1 MKGITALILSLTI
14 CFSSLIVL
22 GTVQAATSEAN
33 PITFSVSSAF
43 GQKGETARV
52 FVDIEEKSLMSAAVF
67 KLKYDTGML
76 EAKHVE
82 IGTVLQEG
90 YTSKNITTQGEVVVS
105 YAHTSP
111 VYSEGRLFEVEFNII
126 GDVPADKQFIEI
138 PVELEIQEL
147 VGFDYSNITP
157 LINNGVVSLVKTSY
171 GDSNVDEL
179 VAPSDTLMILNYAVN
194 LVELTETQKLNADV
208 NGDGEIN
215 AVDAMFILRYTAGI
229 ISTYPIF
236 ELEAPAGL
244 SVKAKD
250 ETYIELSWD
259 EVEFACGYNLYMNN
273 EKVNE
278 NLIVDTS
285 FVVDSLEQDTKYSF
299 HVTAENV
306 LKESGNSTEM
316 EISTNKADR
325 YVTFLDYDGTVIENQ
340 IVLSGT
346 NAVEPKTPSR
356 EGYTFVGWNKS
367 LENIVSDTTI
377 TAQYEINNYTVTF
390 EPNGG
395 TAVSSQTKTYG
406 SLLDKPTTPTRTD
419 YTFMGW
425 YTDSAFVN
433 KWNFATDTLSKNIVL
448 YAKWATW
455 SEWTTDT
462 TLKNNANYE
471 VQSKVQY
478 SYRDKSTTTSTSS
491 SLSGWT
497 QNGSYVTYGTWTN
510 VGWTKSKPT
519 ETTTLRITDTKTVT
533 DSAAYTRYNYYYY
546 RYWNSSAGT
555 YYYTYHGN
563 YGGTYK
569 EYATTSPI
577 PYNQTA
583 SGYAMYGPTSIYYN
597 YELWFLKSTENVPA
611 VTHTEWYYQTR
622 TATTNYNYYKWSSW
636 SSWSE
641 SSVST
646 ASNREIKTRTVYR
659 YRPVQQ

>member
-1 MKGITALILSLTI
+1 MKRIIAIIISLII
-14 CFSSLIVL
+14 GCSSLGAID
-22 GTVQAATSEAN
+22 TVQATTSDAN
-33 PITFSVSSAF
+33 PVTFSISSAF
-43 GQKGETARV
+43 GQNGEKAKV
-52 FVDIEEKSLMSAAVF
+52 FIDIEENSMMSAAVF
-67 KLKYDTGML
+67 KLKYDATML
-76 EAKHVE
+76 KAQHIE

-90 YTSKNITTQGEVVVS
+90 YTSKNITTRGEVMVS
-105 YAHTSP
+105 YANTSP
-111 VYSEGRLFEVEFNII
+111 VYSEGRLFEVEFDII
-126 GDVPADKQFIEI
+126 GAVPAGKQFIEI
-138 PVELEIQEL
+138 PVELEIQDL

-157 LINNGVVSLVKTSY
+157 VISNGVVSVVDISY
-171 GDSNVDEL
+171 GDSNIDGL
-179 VAPSDTLMILNYAVN
+179 VAPSDTLMILNHAVN
-194 LVELTETQKLNADV
+194 LIELTETQKMNSDV
-208 NGDGEIN
+208 NGDGEVN
-215 AVDAMFILRYTAGI
+215 AVDAMFILRYTAGV

-236 ELEAPAGL
+236 ELEAPTGL

-259 EVEFACGYNLYMNN
+259 HAEFACGYNLYMND

-278 NLIVDTS
+278 NLITDTS

-306 LKESGNSTEM
+306 LKESENSEEI

-346 NAVEPKTPSR
+346 NAVKPKNPSR
-356 EGYTFVGWNKS
+356 EGYTFVGWDKS
-367 LENIVSDTTI
+367 LNNILLDTTI
-377 TAQYEINNYTVTF
+377 TAQYEINNYTVNF
-390 EPNGG
+390 ETNGG
-395 TAVSSQTKTYG
+395 TAVSTQKKTYG
-406 SLLDKPTTPTRTD
+406 SLLEKPATPTRTD

-433 KWNFATDTLSKNIVL
+433 EWDFSTDTLSKNITL

-462 TLKNNANYE
+462 TLKNNVNYE

-478 SYRDKSTTTSTSS
+478 SYRDKSTKTSTSS

-497 QNGSYVTYGTWTN
+497 QNGSYITYGAWTN
-510 VGWTKSKPT
+510 VGWTKTKPAT
-519 ETTTLRITDTKTVT
+519 STTLQITNTRTVT

-546 RYWNSSAGT
+546 RYWNSSAGA

-569 EYATTSPI
+569 EHTTTSPI

-583 SGYAMYGPTSIYYN
+583 SGYALYGPTSIYYKN
-597 YELWFLKSTENVPA
+597 ELWFLRSTQNVPA

-636 SSWSE
+636 SSWLD
-641 SSVST
+641 SSVSAT
-646 ASNREIKTRTVYR
+646 SNREIKTRTVYR
-659 YRPVQQ
+659 YRPIQQ